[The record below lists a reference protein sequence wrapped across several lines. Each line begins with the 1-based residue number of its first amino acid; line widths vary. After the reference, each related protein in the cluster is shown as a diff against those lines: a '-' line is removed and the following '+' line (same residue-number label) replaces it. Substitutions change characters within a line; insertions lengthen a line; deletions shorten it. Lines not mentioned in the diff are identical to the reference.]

1 MALIK
6 CEKCGKE
13 ISSTMNKCPHCG
25 YERKETTVKSRPI
38 YNGNLIYE
46 VVRGMYAVL
55 IASVVAMCFNFYNVG
70 FITKRIGYEYGS
82 AFEDVQLYV
91 SSMNRFFLLLVM
103 YILGGAVVYFWLK
116 QVGENKLIRF
126 GFMAAL
132 SVAYTIII
140 FFRASKIIPL
150 IDNQLERYL
159 TDRYALTYCIAVGF
173 SALIFYMCMGL
184 SSKKKRIILTICEIA
199 INVLFLYVKNRIILT
214 LGLGVAGFVNPLFS
228 IVLIVLMAISCAIV
242 LIPEILAD

>member
-1 MALIK
+1 
-6 CEKCGKE
+6 
-13 ISSTMNKCPHCG
+13 
-25 YERKETTVKSRPI
+25 
-38 YNGNLIYE
+38 
-46 VVRGMYAVL
+46 
-55 IASVVAMCFNFYNVG
+55 
-70 FITKRIGYEYGS
+70 
-82 AFEDVQLYV
+82 
-91 SSMNRFFLLLVM
+91 M

-184 SSKKKRIILTICEIA
+184 NSKKKRIILTICEIA
-199 INVLFLYVKNRIILT
+199 IYVLFLYVKNRIILAME
-214 LGLGVAGFVNPLFS
+214 LGVAGFVNPLFS
-228 IVLIVLMAISCAIV
+228 IVLIVLMAIPCAIV
-242 LIPEILAD
+242 LIPEIMAD